1 MAVTERSTWQTVA
14 PTPVPA
20 LRRRRVNLPLL
31 VGGTLVALVAASAV
45 LAPVLTPADPTAID
59 PLRRLSPPGPDHPL
73 GTDRLGRDVL
83 ARILYGGRVAV
94 VVGAVAVAIGAGTGV
109 TVGLISGY
117 QAGRLDAVLMRA
129 IDGLM
134 AFPALLLAI
143 LIVASLGPGHVQ
155 AMTAI
160 GVVLVPVF
168 ARLARA
174 QTLAVRNIE
183 YVWAARSL
191 GATDAAILWRHIL
204 PNIVGPL
211 IIQAT
216 VAFSGAV
223 LAEASLSYLGLGT
236 QPPTPSWGGML
247 QEARDVLFVGPWMA
261 IWPGVAIAAAVLGWN
276 LLGDGLRDLLDPR
289 MQQGRRPGLRIQSTT
304 SPRRSS

>member
-1 MAVTERSTWQTVA
+1 MTVTEGTDVHGSDA
-14 PTPVPA
+14 PVPQPVA
-20 LRRRRVNLPLL
+20 QRRRRHNLPLI
-31 VGGTLVALVAASAV
+31 VGAALVAAIASSAAM
-45 LAPVLTPADPTAID
+45 APLLSPADPTAIS
-59 PLRRLSPPGPDHPL
+59 PAERLQPPGSRHLL

-83 ARILYGGRVAV
+83 SRILYGGRVAV
-94 VVGAVAVAIGAGTGV
+94 IVGAVAVAIGAGAGV

-117 QAGRLDAVLMRA
+117 NAGRTDAVLMRVV
-129 IDGLM
+129 DGLM
-134 AFPALLLAI
+134 AFPTLLLAI
-143 LIVASLGPGHVQ
+143 LVVAALGPGHIQ
-155 AMTAI
+155 TMAAI
-160 GVVLVPVF
+160 GVVLIPTF

-174 QTLAVRNIE
+174 QAL
-183 YVWAARSL
+183 AARNLEFVVAARAL
-191 GATDAAILWRHIL
+191 GVRDAVILARHIL
-204 PNIVGPL
+204 PNVAGPL
-211 IIQAT
+211 LVQTT

-289 MQQGRRPGLRIQSTT
+289 MRRGPS
-304 SPRRSS
+304 